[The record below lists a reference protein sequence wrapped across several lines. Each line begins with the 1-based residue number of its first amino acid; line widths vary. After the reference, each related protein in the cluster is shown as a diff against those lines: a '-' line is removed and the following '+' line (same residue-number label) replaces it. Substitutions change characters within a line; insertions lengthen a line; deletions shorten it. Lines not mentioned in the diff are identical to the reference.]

1 MGHVPCQ
8 WCIMVTH
15 HRSRKWKY
23 IRIFDLKMCHQLR
36 ICLCCPPPDNVYDSK
51 KITVTYDKIRSKP
64 VEKWEKRPICFG
76 CVLAIW
82 RDNNRQQSI
91 GDSKQMAPTWML
103 FFFCCADT
111 MHLPMDQSLCQRVDG
126 VFSIRHEYCI
136 VCGTPAQYNLP
147 PIIDTHCER
156 KHRRIAE
163 NIFVLSNPIS
173 FILVYSRCW
182 AVWMWTF

>member
-1 MGHVPCQ
+1 MCTIRRKLQLPTIKSGRNQ
-8 WCIMVTH
+8 WRNEKKGRFASVVCLQFDVT
-15 HRSRKWKY
+15 
-23 IRIFDLKMCHQLR
+23 IT
-36 ICLCCPPPDNVYDSK
+36 DNNQ
-51 KITVTYDKIRSKP
+51 
-64 VEKWEKRPICFG
+64 
-76 CVLAIW
+76 LAIANKW
-82 RDNNRQQSI
+82 RPRECF
-91 GDSKQMAPTWML
+91 